1 MRGHPHA
8 DPETPGWSPMAAPAA
23 VCDPA
28 GMATPSDPTP
38 PAPPAPAPRRSLGF
52 SRRTDDRVVA
62 GVASGI
68 GARLGV
74 DPAFVR
80 LGFVALALAGGAG
93 VLLYLVAW
101 ALSDESDAP
110 VVPRD
115 PDLQRAGALGLIV
128 LGVLLLLRD
137 AGIWSTDGLVW
148 PVVIA
153 AAGSAVMWA
162 RGSEADRA
170 RWSALTGHIP
180 GDPVATILGGR
191 TSLPRLVVGGLLI
204 AAGMGAFVATN
215 EAVSTVLVA
224 LVAALGGA
232 VLVFGPWVARLLE
245 QVRDE
250 RAERV
255 RSEERA
261 TVAAHLHDS
270 VLQTLALIQRTDDPQ
285 RMVAL
290 ARRQERELRAWLYG
304 REQRPDG
311 ATLRA
316 GLDRIAASVEA
327 DEPVDVD
334 VVVVG
339 DAPADERVDAL
350 LAAVA
355 EAVRNAARHAGV
367 DRVDVYAEARD
378 DVVEAY
384 VRDRGRGFDP
394 ETVDPGRR
402 GVRES
407 IVGRME
413 RVGGHARVSTT
424 AGAGTEVTVV
434 LPRDPDRDPDR
445 RPQRDPE
452 EATP

>member
-1 MRGHPHA
+1 
-8 DPETPGWSPMAAPAA
+8 
-23 VCDPA
+23 V
-28 GMATPSDPTP
+28 
-38 PAPPAPAPRRSLGF
+38 PRRSLGF

-74 DPAFVR
+74 DVVFVR
-80 LGFVALALAGGAG
+80 LGFVALTLAGGAG

-137 AGIWSTDGLVW
+137 AGVWSTDALVW

-170 RWSALTGHIP
+170 RWAALTGHVP

-204 AAGMGAFVATN
+204 AAGMGAFVAAN

-224 LVAALGGA
+224 LVAAAGGA
-232 VLVFGPWVARLLE
+232 VLVFGPWVARLLAE
-245 QVRDE
+245 VRDE

-290 ARRQERELRAWLYG
+290 ARRQERELRAWLFD
-304 REQRPDG
+304 RERRPDD

-316 GLDRIAASVEA
+316 GLDRIAAAVEA
-327 DEPVDVD
+327 DELVDVD

-339 DAPADERVDAL
+339 DAPADAGVDAV
-350 LAAVA
+350 LAAVG
-355 EAVRNAARHAGV
+355 EAVRNAARHAEVG
-367 DRVDVYAEARD
+367 RVDVYVEVRD
-378 DVVEAY
+378 DAVEAF
-384 VRDRGRGFDP
+384 VRDRGRGFDQGSV
-394 ETVDPGRR
+394 EPGRR

-407 IVGRME
+407 IMGRME
-413 RVGGHARVSTT
+413 RAGGRAEVRT
-424 AGAGTEVTVV
+424 APGAGTEISIV
-434 LPRDPDRDPDR
+434 LPRAVPEAGPRSGTEERDR
-445 RPQRDPE
+445 
-452 EATP
+452 